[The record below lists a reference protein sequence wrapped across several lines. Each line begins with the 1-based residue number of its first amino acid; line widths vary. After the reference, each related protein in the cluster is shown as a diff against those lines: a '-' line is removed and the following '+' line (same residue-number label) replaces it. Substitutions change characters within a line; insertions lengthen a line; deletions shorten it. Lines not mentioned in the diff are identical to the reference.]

1 MMTAKPTDLVTQS
14 CKSIQAYQEILPH
27 LKAMVKTREIRVIKD
42 VISQIK
48 KLIKDRKCTPQH
60 KVLLLDLFHEC
71 MMQKIPEFLNFAQEK
86 ILERLSI
93 LASKKSIDLFRDSNK
108 SQENLKS
115 SEDFLKNLLTYIQIW
130 SHNFG
135 KGAGGQQTF
144 YGVIY
149 SQLKIKVA
157 FPPVQSRASF
167 SSEPLRGSGGVGVA
181 MKGQG
186 VPFSQGGSGGH
197 AVQAGPINAPGQNL
211 SGATSP
217 GGLGPRNES
226 QRPSAR
232 PEKTDKETL
241 DYLDNLLVI
250 IEEIENP
257 SENETGKE
265 LLANVASLK
274 GSIDD
279 ILNRVL
285 NKGDE
290 IGIERT
296 LNISE
301 RINKV
306 LEGKKQRTSLYST
319 MPIKQE
325 PRHQI
330 KVDHE
335 IRKPNSVEFKEPA
348 FQSQM
353 KDIDLNEEKKVER
366 PRTQVISKPA
376 ANPPPPAEPAKQ
388 PFNIFDDI
396 LSLDIEPISSPPPKS
411 VFSTQP
417 IFPIMSS
424 PFASVNGS
432 VPFEVPSSDRKFEQE
447 IEKLN
452 LTIREKDEKIAL
464 LESQLSSIKQNYTDL
479 QDSFNNMK
487 NILLSKEK
495 ECQELQTL
503 KLSQKESQEQQ
514 TLKLSQKESQ
524 AYQTI
529 ESLLSPRVSI
539 QPVKEPA
546 ADNQEFFK
554 YILCE
559 EMAVLYDSVLFQV
572 GFQMKYDSSGLK
584 LICYISNRAKS
595 PIQDIQLEVKSD
607 SFNISLDNSS
617 FPLIP
622 VASQIFFS
630 ISASLKDLSPSFPRL
645 IVSCTQENSFYSV
658 NLKLPIN
665 FCQFSSMFSSSPEK
679 LWQEWDDLLFASEN
693 STFRFK
699 NAKDYIPKL
708 LKLGNNVVIL
718 DSDVLQGLASRE
730 YLAVACIK
738 ELVLFM
744 VKVRRKE
751 GEVDVEVRCN
761 NARLKENMMKLLV
774 SSLAD

>member
-27 LKAMVKTREIRVIKD
+27 IKAMVKTREIRVIKD
-42 VISQIK
+42 VISQTK

-71 MMQKIPEFLNFAQEK
+71 MMQKVPEFLNFAQEK

-93 LASKKSIDLFRDSNK
+93 LASKKSIDVFRDSNK

-130 SHNFG
+130 SLNFG

-144 YGVIY
+144 YGIIY
-149 SQLKIKVA
+149 SQLRAKVA

-167 SSEPLRGSGGVGVA
+167 SSDPSRGSGGPGVG
-181 MKGQG
+181 MKGPG
-186 VPFSQGGSGGH
+186 APMSQGAPGGH
-197 AVQAGPINAPGQNL
+197 AAQVGPPSVLGQNVP
-211 SGATSP
+211 GATGAAGFSSRP
-217 GGLGPRNES
+217 EG
-226 QRPSAR
+226 QRPQAR

-257 SENETGKE
+257 NENETGKE

-274 GSIDD
+274 GNLDE

-306 LEGKKQRTSLYST
+306 LEGKKQRTSFYSS

-325 PRHQI
+325 PRQQI
-330 KVDHE
+330 KVDHD
-335 IRKPNSVEFKEPA
+335 IRKPASVEFKEPA

-353 KDIDLNEEKKVER
+353 KDVDLNEEKKIER
-366 PRTQVISKPA
+366 PRTQVISKPVVNA
-376 ANPPPPAEPAKQ
+376 PPPPAEPAKQ
-388 PFNIFDDI
+388 SFNIFDDI

-411 VFSTQP
+411 VFNTQP
-417 IFPIMSS
+417 IFPMMSS
-424 PFASVNGS
+424 PFASLNGS
-432 VPFEVPSSDRKFEQE
+432 APIEVSSNDRKFETE

-452 LTIREKDEKIAL
+452 LTIKEKDEKIAL
-464 LESQLSSIKQNYTDL
+464 LESQLASIKQNFNEL
-479 QDSFNNMK
+479 QDSLAK
-487 NILLSKEK
+487 TRNILSLKEK
-495 ECQELQTL
+495 ECQELQAL
-503 KLSQKESQEQQ
+503 KS
-514 TLKLSQKESQ
+514 SQKESQ

-529 ESLLSPRVSI
+529 ESLLSPRASI
-539 QPVKEPA
+539 KPVKEPA
-546 ADNQEFFK
+546 ADNQDFFK

-572 GFQMKYDSSGLK
+572 GFQMKFENSGLK

-595 PIQDIQLEVKSD
+595 PIQDVQLEVKSE
-607 SFNISLDNSS
+607 SFKISLDNSS
-617 FPLIP
+617 FGSIP

-630 ISASLKDLSPSFPRL
+630 ISAFIKDFSPVFPRL
-645 IVSCTQENSFYSV
+645 IVSCTQDNCFYSV

-665 FCQFSSMFSSSPEK
+665 FCQFSSMFSSSPQK

-699 NAKDYIPKL
+699 DAKDYIPKL
-708 LKLGNNVVIL
+708 LKLGTNVVIL
-718 DSDVLQGLASRE
+718 DSDVLPGLASRE
-730 YLAVACIK
+730 YLGVACIN
-738 ELVLFM
+738 ELVFFM
-744 VKVRRKE
+744 TKVRRKE
-751 GEVDVEVRCN
+751 GEVDIEVRCN
-761 NARLKENMMKLLV
+761 NAGLRQNMMKLLV